1 MGAGVRGRESI
12 FGNFEDLAFD
22 DAADLVQ
29 GGGALAV
36 NFRVVRRLAPQPDN
50 DANCGHDDEAGN
62 RQQFAP
68 IRKKVFQR
76 PPLRAPMGS
85 EISPSV
91 SRAFSQSFRNDSRPR
106 SVSGCLKSIS
116 KTLNGIVPICAPI
129 FAASTTCIGWRRL
142 AASTRVL

>member
-1 MGAGVRGRESI
+1 MLSVVGRKGI

-29 GGGALAV
+29 VGAALAF
-36 NFRVVRRLAPQPDN
+36 NFGSVDGLAPEPDN
-50 DANCGHDDEAGN
+50 DTNCGHDDEAGN
-62 RQQFAP
+62 RKQFAP

-76 PPLRAPMGS
+76 PPLRAPTGS

-116 KTLNGIVPICAPI
+116 KTLNGMVPICAPI
-129 FAASTTCIGWRRL
+129 FAASTTRIGWRRL
-142 AASTRVL
+142 AAST

>member
-1 MGAGVRGRESI
+1 MVPGVAGWESV

-29 GGGALAV
+29 VGAALALDFGIV
-36 NFRVVRRLAPQPDN
+36 DRLAPQPDN
-50 DANCGHDDEAGN
+50 DANCGHDDGAGH
-62 RQQFAP
+62 REQFAP

-76 PPLRAPMGS
+76 PPLRAPTGS
-85 EISPSV
+85 EISPTV

-129 FAASTTCIGWRRL
+129 FAASTTC
-142 AASTRVL
+142 S

>member
-1 MGAGVRGRESI
+1 MVLGVFGRKRI
-12 FGNFEDLAFD
+12 FGDFEDLAFD
-22 DAADLVQ
+22 DPADLVEI
-29 GGGALAV
+29 GAALAF
-36 NFRVVRRLAPQPDN
+36 NFRVVDRLAAQPDN
-50 DANCGHDDEAGN
+50 DTDGGHDDEAGN
-62 RQQFAP
+62 RQHFAP

-76 PPLRAPMGS
+76 PPLRAPTGS

-116 KTLNGIVPICAPI
+116 KTLNGMVPICAPI

-142 AASTRVL
+142 AASTCVL